1 VDLNGI
7 IYLDIIRAEF
17 TENYSR
23 FKEFEYSINSGAW
36 FTVSSPDTTLM
47 FGSFKE
53 ENNKYF
59 LDSAWTEEEM
69 EE

>member
-1 VDLNGI
+1 
-7 IYLDIIRAEF
+7 
-17 TENYSR
+17 
-23 FKEFEYSINSGAW
+23 
-36 FTVSSPDTTLM
+36 M

-69 EE
+69 EENE